1 MEDSV
6 SRVQE
11 NLAQVCERLF
21 VSIGSLQRDAPPQSL
36 QDEELW
42 NVSSDTRK
50 AMMSEKEMEESVRSM
65 GVEIQESLDRL
76 KDSIDALPDDDMGHD
91 APVLVEAIE
100 KNVELEKRLKDAVMV
115 AEDHV
120 RRVEC
125 VYGSIV
131 DSLLLSSSSSSAA
144 AAALSSSKGK
154 ENE

>member
-1 MEDSV
+1 
-6 SRVQE
+6 
-11 NLAQVCERLF
+11 
-21 VSIGSLQRDAPPQSL
+21 
-36 QDEELW
+36 
-42 NVSSDTRK
+42 
-50 AMMSEKEMEESVRSM
+50 MEESVRSM

-76 KDSIDALPDDDMGHD
+76 KDSIDALPDDDMGYD

-120 RRVEC
+120 RRVKC

-131 DSLLLSSSSSSAA
+131 DSLLLSSSSSSSSAAAAA